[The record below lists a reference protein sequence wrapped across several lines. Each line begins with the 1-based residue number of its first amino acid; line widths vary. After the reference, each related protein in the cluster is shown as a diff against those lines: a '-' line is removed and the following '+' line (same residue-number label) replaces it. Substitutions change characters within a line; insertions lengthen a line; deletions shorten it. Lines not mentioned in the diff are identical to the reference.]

1 MMLSVALTLLPIAV
15 IVFLMIR
22 KDLAADISGII
33 GWLLTLVIALLFF
46 NTSVEV
52 GLRSSAAGIIAPF
65 LCP

>member
-22 KDLAADISGII
+22 KELAADISGII

-46 NTSVEV
+46 
-52 GLRSSAAGIIAPF
+52 
-65 LCP
+65 